1 MNTRARFSLSTAVVI
16 AVGAAAT
23 LAAEAPGLAPARV
36 VAPLVHDTT
45 PIQLFNGRTIDSR
58 NIVLTPLPAAKDLN
72 APLPPRP

>member
-1 MNTRARFSLSTAVVI
+1 MNTRAPFSLSTAVFV
-16 AVGAAAT
+16 AAGAAT
-23 LAAEAPGLAPARV
+23 PLAADAPAPARV

-45 PIQLFNGRTIDSR
+45 PLQLFNGRTINFR